1 MNVEFVTVDKKPEV
15 GDFVIWNCFSAYDDL
30 QNNTPY
36 IVIKEQGMGFVAIY
50 NPETKFMEPAL
61 GSNTRKVL
69 KEITGAEAKVG
80 DVIYFKEDSNYG
92 AYPDIYKK
100 GDCKVITEIESS
112 GVLRF
117 GVKIPD
123 KIYDFGVQQLNNYEH
138 IAILQTVKKDEVKKS
153 DDEIKIQ
160 KKIEREKKDMPEL
173 QIIVNEL
180 FGSDYEKKP
189 KILLTVY
196 SPDGKEVAQG
206 TADSL
211 EDVQKIVANDYRL
224 IGHKVVVYKINCEIQ
239 TEVPVTVTK
248 LKSKKEE
255 EKEVETK

>member
-1 MNVEFVTVDKKPEV
+1 MNVEFVTVDKEPEV
-15 GDFVIWNCFSAYDDL
+15 GDFVIWNCFGTYNDL
-30 QNNTPY
+30 KNNTPY
-36 IVIKEQGMGFVAIY
+36 LVTKQEAGIIEIY
-50 NPETKFMEPAL
+50 DPESESTKSGL

-69 KEITGAEAKVG
+69 KKITSTEVKVG
-80 DVIYFKEDSNYG
+80 DVIYFKEDSVYG
-92 AYPDIYKK
+92 YYSNIYKK
-100 GDCKVITEIESS
+100 GDCKVVTKIKDSFT
-112 GVLRF
+112 LKF
-117 GVKIPD
+117 GVKIQNKD
-123 KIYDFGVQQLNNYEH
+123 DEFGIQAKDYEH
-138 IAILQTVKKDEVKKS
+138 IVILQTIKKDEIKKS
-153 DDEIKIQ
+153 DNEIKIQ
-160 KKIEREKKDMPEL
+160 NKIEREKKDMPQL
-173 QIIVNEL
+173 QVIVNEL